1 MLIGEVA
8 CSYTLMIL
16 HDDGIAVTSEKIT
29 AMVEAADVEVE
40 SYWPSL
46 FTKLAEKRNTRD
58 LILNAG
64 AISGSASVA
73 ATPATEEKKEDP
85 KEVSDHDMG
94 VCLFD

>member
-1 MLIGEVA
+1 MSIGEVA

-16 HDDGIAVTSEKIT
+16 HDDGIAVTSKKIT
-29 AMVEAADVEVE
+29 AVVEAANVEVE

-46 FTKLAEKRNTRD
+46 FTKLTEKRNTGD
-58 LILNAG
+58 LILNVG
-64 AISGSASVA
+64 ASNVSASVA
-73 ATPATEEKKEDP
+73 AAPTTEEKKEDP